1 MTCTKRCQS
10 CPVVNS
16 VSTQDAYADRSHDPY
31 PDPNPDSVLVSG
43 ARRCQEDRDLGAGLT
58 RTAPGSRPV
67 PIPKRFR
74 DAFRMY
80 SVVQPSRPSTQVLCT
95 LERRRNEAARLAS
108 QSTGS
113 LVLRREIGREAVQH
127 RRPKSHRQQ
136 SHRPERLPYRTSH
149 GPVSGSSPTPA
160 YNLVA
165 RAEVKRRRPEA
176 VVSVCNR
183 GWARLPTG
191 IGWEPAK
198 KVDPARPLGRL
209 RRSVA

>member
-16 VSTQDAYADRSHDPY
+16 VSTQDAYADTSHDPY

-43 ARRCQEDRDLGAGLT
+43 AQRCQEGRDLGAGLT

-149 GPVSGSSPTPA
+149 GPVRNLQADRALSAPA
-160 YNLVA
+160 LVPRA
-165 RAEVKRRRPEA
+165 RGLSTHPEFASHVGRTRTGAEHLGCLPAPLLQLLDQARRP
-176 VVSVCNR
+176 
-183 GWARLPTG
+183 P
-191 IGWEPAK
+191 
-198 KVDPARPLGRL
+198 
-209 RRSVA
+209 